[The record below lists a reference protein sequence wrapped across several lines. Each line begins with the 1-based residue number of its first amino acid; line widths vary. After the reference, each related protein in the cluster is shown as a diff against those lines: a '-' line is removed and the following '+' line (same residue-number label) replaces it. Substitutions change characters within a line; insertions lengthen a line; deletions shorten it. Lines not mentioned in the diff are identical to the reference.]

1 MTGSRCLVHAIYNQN
16 ISTNVSGLTLSVCKE
31 IALQVKEKIKGN
43 KKNSRKKIKR
53 INKLND
59 LKVLA
64 QQEKTDCSRTLSPQ
78 PFSAQV
84 TGLNFSE
91 NVSLKERLAKLK

>member
-16 ISTNVSGLTLSVCKE
+16 ISTNVSSLTLSVCKE

-53 INKLND
+53 INQLND

-64 QQEKTDCSRTLSPQ
+64 QQEKTDCSRTLSQ
-78 PFSAQV
+78 SFSVQV

-91 NVSLKERLAKLK
+91 NVSLKERLAKWE

>member
-1 MTGSRCLVHAIYNQN
+1 MVHATYNQN
-16 ISTNVSGLTLSVCKE
+16 ITTNVSGLTLSVCKE
-31 IALQVKEKIKGN
+31 IVLRVKEKMKGN

-53 INKLND
+53 IDQLND

-64 QQEKTDCSRTLSPQ
+64 QQEKTDCSRTLSQ
-78 PFSAQV
+78 SFSVQV

-91 NVSLKERLAKLK
+91 NVSLKERLAKWE